1 MTSIPLISILTPVYN
16 RAKLIGETAD
26 SIFNQNYQN
35 WEWVIVDDGST
46 DGSWDVLQRIADR
59 DKRVRV
65 FQRHREPKGACTC
78 RNIAADKSLGEYLLF
93 LDSDDL
99 LAPFCL
105 QQRVWAT
112 QEAPNHDFIIFP
124 MLLFRKQLDDMMLL
138 WNIDKEEDD
147 LLRVLT
153 GDAICQT
160 SGPLWRRNAFFEIGM
175 WNEELMLWQDVE
187 LHIRSFLHPVKYKKR
202 LDLLPDV
209 YLRVSDDSLSRVG
222 YHAPQKLMSRIEV
235 FRYALEEIAN
245 KGKLEQYKQGLRAMG
260 ADVLI
265 SAVNGKLFNE
275 AEKLM
280 RFTEKHRIFSK
291 QELGKINYYTLA
303 YKTRL
308 YKIPMLFRLFSRSVE
323 NIASSADIS
332 IGTVE
337 WQRT

>member
-187 LHIRSFLHPVKYKKR
+187 LHIRSFLYPVTYQKR
-202 LDLLPDV
+202 MDLQPDV
-209 YLRVSDDSLSRVG
+209 YLRISDDSLSRVG
-222 YHAPQKLMSRIEV
+222 YHAPQKLMSRV
-235 FRYALEEIAN
+235 KVYKYAVEEIASKN
-245 KGKLEQYKQGLRAMG
+245 KLQQYMAGLREMG
-260 ADVLI
+260 VDVLI
-265 SAVNGKLFNE
+265 SAINGRLYQESSELLLLTMKHGI
-275 AEKLM
+275 
-280 RFTEKHRIFSK
+280 FTEKEQRRIK
-291 QELGKINYYTLA
+291 RYMYA
-303 YKTRL
+303 YKAKL
-308 YKIPMLFRLFSRSVE
+308 YKIPALFTLLDNNTRGIVPAH
-323 NIASSADIS
+323 NVT
-332 IGTVE
+332 IGKVK
-337 WQRT
+337 WHG

>member
-1 MTSIPLISILTPVYN
+1 MGKVSIITPSYN
-16 RAKLIGETAD
+16 RAYIIHETAE
-26 SIFNQNYQN
+26 SIFNQTYEN

-46 DGSWDVLQRIADR
+46 DDSWNVLQSFSEK
-59 DKRVRV
+59 DKRVKV
-65 FQRHREPKGACTC
+65 FQRDRDPKGACAC
-78 RNIAADKSLGEYLLF
+78 RNIAVERCSGDYVMF
-93 LDSDDL
+93 LDTDDV
-99 LAPFCL
+99 LAPYCL
-105 QQRVWAT
+105 DQRVRAI
-112 QEAPNHDFIIFP
+112 ENAPECGFVIFP
-124 MLLFRKQLDDMMLL
+124 MLLFKKELNDLNLL

-153 GDAICQT
+153 GDAVCQGT
-160 SGPLWRRNAFFEIGM
+160 GPLWKKSSFKQVGM
-175 WNEELMLWQDVE
+175 WHEDLKLWQDVE
-187 LHIRSFLHPVKYKKR
+187 LHIRSFLYPVRYKKR

-222 YHAPQKLMSRIEV
+222 YHAPQKLMSRIQV

-265 SAVNGKLFNE
+265 SVVNGKLFNE